1 MNAVLRKIF
10 GRLLSLPLS
19 LFTGALSD
27 IDHDELSRIVSRRV
41 ARAENAVLRDYAAQ
55 HGLEGE
61 EADAMMEEFRRRK
74 SESQPSAEEVH
85 RLRTAVRQ
93 AESRALKEAGRAGA
107 QLALERLG
115 VLEQHREDVLRLAAE
130 DIDSAAG
137 DGEQIMSAVQAVVD
151 RMPFVTKGAGGSGA
165 GQAGNFPRSGAA
177 DILQQQLDNARG
189 AGDNALAVAIISD
202 AASRGISLR

>member
-1 MNAVLRKIF
+1 MNAITRKILSK
-10 GRLLSLPLS
+10 LLFAPLS
-19 LFTGALSD
+19 AFTGALSD

-61 EADAMMEEFRRRK
+61 ELDAMMDEYRRRK
-74 SESQPSAEEVH
+74 SESTPSADEVH

-93 AESRALKEAGRAGA
+93 AEAKALREAGRAGA

-115 VLEQHREDVLRLAAE
+115 VLEQHREDVLSLAQQ

-137 DGEQIMSAVQAVVD
+137 DSEQIMSAVQAVVD
-151 RMPFVTKGAGGSGA
+151 RMPFVTKGQGGSDA
-165 GQAGNFPRSGAA
+165 GRAGNFPRSGAA
-177 DILQQQLDNARG
+177 DIYQQQLDDARG

-202 AASRGISLR
+202 AARRGISLR